1 MRPLVLLAAII
12 TAMAPDSPVAA
23 EVHTVTMAGMAYTP
37 PSLTARVGDTI
48 RFVNDDTAEH
58 VVFVP
63 IAGYAVDLGAQEPG
77 TEKTLPLMKAGTFE
91 VECVNHDH
99 MLLTV
104 EVEP

>member
-1 MRPLVLLAAII
+1 
-12 TAMAPDSPVAA
+12 MAPGSSPIAA

-37 PSLTARVGDTI
+37 AKLAARVGDTVH
-48 RFVNDDTAEH
+48 FVNDDATAH

-63 IAGYAVDLGAQEPG
+63 TAGHAIDLGAQDPG
-77 TEKTLPLMKAGTFE
+77 TEKTMTLMKAGAFE